1 MRLKMIAIA
10 AAAMLISGPA
20 SAAAWV
26 EHRFEDLGV
35 LKEFPGEPTRSAG
48 EYVTPVVG
56 TAPAT
61 DFYYEEDNI
70 VFEMRVVELQ
80 DKVGISASILGECV
94 ANVEAEGTTI
104 ANMTNRV
111 QNGEDA
117 IYGRLVSVSLAND
130 GGRRQTA
137 CLYNATGRLYIIRAT
152 VLPEHG
158 QPNSSMVIRFTNSLS
173 FNLEGY
179 TD

>member
-1 MRLKMIAIA
+1 MRLFVIAVAACAILASQPA
-10 AAAMLISGPA
+10 AAA
-20 SAAAWV
+20 AW
-26 EHRFEDLGV
+26 EELKMEDLGIA
-35 LKEFPGEPTRSAG
+35 KEFPGTPTRTAG
-48 EYVTPVVG
+48 TYTTPVAG
-56 TAPAT
+56 TAPTT

-70 VFEMRVVELQ
+70 VFDMRVVELQ

-94 ANVEAEGTTI
+94 ANAEAEGTPL

-111 QNGEDA
+111 EGGEDA
-117 IYGRLVSVSLAND
+117 IYGRLVSVELADN

-173 FNLEGY
+173 FDLSGY
-179 TD
+179 E

>member
-1 MRLKMIAIA
+1 MRTIMIAIA
-10 AAAMLISGPA
+10 AAAMLVSGPVA
-20 SAAAWV
+20 AAAWE
-26 EHRFEDLGV
+26 EHRFEDLGIA
-35 LKEFPGEPTRSAG
+35 KEFPGEPTRSAG

-56 TAPAT
+56 SAPTT
-61 DFYYEEDNI
+61 DFTYEEDNI
-70 VFEMRVVELQ
+70 VFDMRVVELQ

-94 ANVEAEGTTI
+94 ANAEGEGTPL

-111 QNGEDA
+111 EGGEDA
-117 IYGRLVSVSLAND
+117 IYGRLVSVALAND

-137 CLYNATGRLYIIRAT
+137 CLYNATGRLYVIRAT

-173 FNLEGY
+173 FDLEGY
-179 TD
+179 H